1 MLRRSYG
8 TDTADRASV
17 QPTRMKFHYLNVD
30 ELAPIPLER
39 FGGGKRSRIWFLRH
53 NFITYK
59 GIQNRDS
66 N

>member
-39 FGGGKRSRIWFLRH
+39 GGGAAAEG
-53 NFITYK
+53 NGPVCAT
-59 GIQNRDS
+59 
-66 N
+66 